1 MARAG
6 IEIERKFL
14 VEGEFKSLVCDS
26 FRIRQGYLSTDEGRT
41 VRVRIKGEEGFLT
54 IKGRTSD
61 SGMSRYEWEKEIPV
75 EEASRLLD
83 MCPSVIDKIRYI
95 VPSGKHIFEVDVFYG
110 DNEGLVMAE
119 IELESED
126 EAFERPSWLGREVTG
141 QPRYFNSMLLRNPY
155 KNW

>member
-1 MARAG
+1 MARTG
-6 IEIERKFL
+6 VEIERKFI
-14 VEGEFKSLVCDS
+14 VDGEFETFSCGS

-61 SGMSRYEWEKEIPV
+61 SGMSRYEWEKEIPL

-83 MCPSVIDKIRYI
+83 MCPAIIDKTRYI
-95 VPSGKHIFEVDVFYG
+95 VPYCGHVFEVDVFYG
-110 DNEGLVMAE
+110 DNEGLIVAE

-126 EAFERPSWLGREVTG
+126 QKFKKPSWLGKEVTG
-141 QPRYFNSMLLRNPY
+141 DLRYFNSMLLRNPY
-155 KNW
+155 NKW